1 MTSRT
6 RVLYCESLRNPLLGV
21 SGLPALVAI
30 AHESGARLVVDN
42 TFTSMIMSPLRHGA
56 DVVVHRVTKFVNG
69 TSDCVAGCVASSR
82 EFIGQ
87 LNHINAGP
95 SMLLG
100 PVLDRTRVAS
110 ILKNLHSLHI
120 RLRQLGRNALYLASG
135 LDALGYTVHYPGLAS
150 HPPHALLARL
160 MDPGYGWLGGND
172 DPRHRR
178 RCRRQS
184 PHDADAAPQGRLPGR
199 QPRLFQDRVYYTGPS
214 TSSEISAE
222 QREAAGLHEGL
233 IRFSVGLDEDIA
245 ETMTRIQHC
254 LVEAEVSRTGS
265 AHA

>member
-1 MTSRT
+1 M
-6 RVLYCESLRNPLLGV
+6 LGV

-69 TSDCVAGCVASSR
+69 TSDCVAGCVVSSR

-95 SMLLG
+95 
-100 PVLDRTRVAS
+100 S

-160 MDPGYGWLGGND
+160 MDPGYGWLGEND

-199 QPRLFQDRVYYTGPS
+199 QPRLFQDRVYHTGPS

-265 AHA
+265 AQA